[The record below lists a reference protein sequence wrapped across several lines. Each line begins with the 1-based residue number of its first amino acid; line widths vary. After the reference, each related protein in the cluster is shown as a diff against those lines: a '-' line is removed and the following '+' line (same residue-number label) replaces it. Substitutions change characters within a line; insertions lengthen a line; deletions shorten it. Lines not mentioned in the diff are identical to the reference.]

1 MRWPMRIMDRNVHAR
16 LRHCLPWPMRFLD
29 AHDFGQQII
38 SSGAPKQNLFAFGEK
53 PRPRALCAAEIPA
66 SCNFYWISGFNM
78 GKTVLCAEVY
88 LEIIAALARQ
98 S

>member
-53 PRPRALCAAEIPA
+53 PRAGDAVRGGNSSILQLLLD
-66 SCNFYWISGFNM
+66 FRVQHG
-78 GKTVLCAEVY
+78 
-88 LEIIAALARQ
+88 
-98 S
+98 

>member
-38 SSGAPKQNLFAFGEK
+38 SSGAPKQNLFAFGEN
-53 PRPRALCAAEIPA
+53 RARRALYATENSSILQLLLD
-66 SCNFYWISGFNM
+66 FRVQHG
-78 GKTVLCAEVY
+78 
-88 LEIIAALARQ
+88 
-98 S
+98 